1 MSLFKAG
8 YNSPE
13 KYKDRFLSQGLC
25 AMKKLLVWGAVGLLT
40 TALLDPPLYSILDQP
55 IPWLRDM
62 LVAADVT
69 G

>member
-1 MSLFKAG
+1 
-8 YNSPE
+8 
-13 KYKDRFLSQGLC
+13 
-25 AMKKLLVWGAVGLLT
+25 MKKLLVWGAVGLLT